1 MDIAVGAL
9 GGAIERAVKRWM
21 GWDMPELQRLVLA
34 ASLSPQQLELAR
46 RAFDDAWREIAGN
59 YDGTSAVQLGRT
71 RLATMILGVMG
82 EAGIDETQIKEKAL
96 ALMHQAEEPVPLDRA
111 RKRRGH
117 D

>member
-1 MDIAVGAL
+1 
-9 GGAIERAVKRWM
+9 
-21 GWDMPELQRLVLA
+21 
-34 ASLSPQQLELAR
+34 
-46 RAFDDAWREIAGN
+46 
-59 YDGTSAVQLGRT
+59 
-71 RLATMILGVMG
+71 MILGVMG